1 MKHLFFSLII
11 VVTAYGC
18 GSGDTSNQETTAV
31 VTEIPTALSGNV
43 DVQEYFETLDLFID
57 EFVTVSGELIKAGQ
71 EVEESGGEIGLMDA
85 FNMATSV
92 ASSALTMAP
101 LIEKLAELE
110 EQSEMMQKELTGE
123 ELEAFETTFINMMV
137 RITEVTAE
145 LELLD

>member
-101 LIEKLAELE
+101 LMEKLVELE

>member
-137 RITEVTAE
+137 RITEVTEE